1 MMGLFLVFCVRSMND
16 DELRWSWQYS
26 FSTEQ
31 QQCVT
36 ELERLVN
43 LPGKHVA
50 KEEWCPVIHRTLTS
64 FINCEEVKKMVAE
77 VEWPL
82 YRFLIAISINSTA
95 DSFGEPDKVPHI
107 VKKLVYCIRANIF
120 EQARLIS
127 ELDEEHSEDE
137 TMNEQPTLDYDG
149 GLFGLKK
156 YIIDKG
162 QTPFNTIRYIANVAS
177 NVASNDPKAGF
188 VSWNINPAEPERY
201 DVLSINNKSFQFS
214 SLTASL
220 LKNVRTFLVLSHQKF
235 QSKPPPKFGN

>member
-1 MMGLFLVFCVRSMND
+1 
-16 DELRWSWQYS
+16 
-26 FSTEQ
+26 
-31 QQCVT
+31 
-36 ELERLVN
+36 
-43 LPGKHVA
+43 
-50 KEEWCPVIHRTLTS
+50 
-64 FINCEEVKKMVAE
+64 MVAE

-177 NVASNDPKAGF
+177 MSPLTIPKRA
-188 VSWNINPAEPERY
+188 
-201 DVLSINNKSFQFS
+201 L
-214 SLTASL
+214 
-220 LKNVRTFLVLSHQKF
+220 
-235 QSKPPPKFGN
+235 